1 VANIMFDFF
10 KRSTP
15 TKTAEPRTQPAK
27 RRSANE
33 RARYDPMEPLPKPEV
48 TEGNEDSDWSLWENS
63 VAFQDSQMSDTE
75 PYPKTMPAPLAP
87 EDTGEAGDSILST
100 GYDTVRSTDL

>member
-1 VANIMFDFF
+1 MFDFF

-15 TKTAEPRTQPAK
+15 AKTATPRTQPAQ
-27 RRSANE
+27 RRPANE
-33 RARYDPMEPLPKPEV
+33 RARFDPLEPLPKPEV